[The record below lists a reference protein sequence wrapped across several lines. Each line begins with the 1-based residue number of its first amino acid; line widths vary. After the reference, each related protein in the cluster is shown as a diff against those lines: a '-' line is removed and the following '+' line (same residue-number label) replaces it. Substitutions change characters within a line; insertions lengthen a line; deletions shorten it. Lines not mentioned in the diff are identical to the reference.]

1 MSDPFTDFLHEPSL
15 ESFLL
20 VRNYVLH
27 SPDYDA
33 YSMDLNE
40 LDALIEAEEY
50 DKSLERFPEVL
61 PNLLL
66 SPRLHLMMAYVRRQK
81 GDSEGAEA
89 EGAIAHLCA
98 NGILMTG
105 EGTKDKPW
113 LVLRTSDEYDVL
125 MFIDKKMTRQALI
138 GHNGRK
144 LDRLDCEDGTQAWF
158 DVTDAMTSLENRRK

>member
-20 VRNYVLH
+20 VRNHVLH

-33 YSMDLNE
+33 YSTDLNE
-40 LDALIEAEEY
+40 LDALIEGEEY
-50 DKSLERFPEVL
+50 DKALERFPEVL

-66 SPRLHLMMAYVRRQK
+66 SPRLHLMMAYVRRQQ
-81 GDSEGAEA
+81 GDSAGAEA

-138 GHNGRK
+138 GHNSRK

-158 DVTDAMTSLENRRK
+158 DVTDAMASLENRRK